1 MLQKVNSGVSKLV
14 GKKFWN
20 LSITMQEET
29 ETETE
34 DSTGPNVFFSYL
46 GPIPLFVTSTL
57 LYATN

>member
-1 MLQKVNSGVSKLV
+1 
-14 GKKFWN
+14 
-20 LSITMQEET
+20 MQEET